1 MCSSWNI
8 RTAIDCFCPI
18 FIPFTPSIA
27 RTSSSNSRVA
37 YIGSPLF
44 LQTQALESYVG
55 MTMASQILPRNP
67 CRVERTK
74 RRQVKVVRVAGEM
87 ASRHMCNQEEA
98 KGERR
103 RRKGKKCP
111 IKRKGGT
118 GRERFLGRN
127 GGDGVLATC
136 WLRPQNFEACKEPRP
151 AASQRAN
158 WCSVLGVWGLARVR
172 CMAQRTKTRAQV

>member
-18 FIPFTPSIA
+18 FIPFTPSIT
-27 RTSSSNSRVA
+27 RTSRSNSRVA

-67 CRVERTK
+67 CRVEKTK

-103 RRKGKKCP
+103 RRKWKKCP

-151 AASQRAN
+151 AAFQPCQLVQCPGSMGFGKG
-158 WCSVLGVWGLARVR
+158 SVHGP
-172 CMAQRTKTRAQV
+172 TN